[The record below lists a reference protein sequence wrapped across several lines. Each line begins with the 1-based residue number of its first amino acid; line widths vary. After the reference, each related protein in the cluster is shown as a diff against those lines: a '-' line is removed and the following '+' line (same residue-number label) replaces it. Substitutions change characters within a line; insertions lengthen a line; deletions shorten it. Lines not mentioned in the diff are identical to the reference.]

1 MKLIIWTNFYYS
13 SYGDEAVKPEEI
25 PDLEDRQKKADQLEE
40 MFMETITE
48 EPEYTEEKLIYKQN
62 QVGQAVL

>member
-1 MKLIIWTNFYYS
+1 M
-13 SYGDEAVKPEEI
+13 KPEEI